1 MRSNFCA
8 VSALTSLWFHY
19 ALEKNGS
26 PKPLFEM
33 DPERLSFYATIFIH
47 QTFLE
52 NETING
58 KDGPINGPINGKT
71 GLTFEKTTDR
81 LDENE
86 ITILS
91 SFIKQPDISLAKLA
105 LNLGIGRTTVLRI
118 VTALKKKGLL
128 YHVGARKNGR
138 WVVSDKITKHLK

>member
-1 MRSNFCA
+1 MH
-8 VSALTSLWFHY
+8 LTEGRNTGFRKILN

-47 QTFLE
+47 QAFFE
-52 NETING
+52 N
-58 KDGPINGPINGKT
+58 GPINGPINGQDGPINGQT
-71 GLTFEKTTDR
+71 GLTLEKATDR

-86 ITILS
+86 IIILS
-91 SFIKQPDISLAKLA
+91 SFIKQPDISLTKLA
-105 LNLGIGRTTVLRI
+105 LNLGLGRTTVLRI
-118 VTALKKKGLL
+118 VTALKKKELVQ
-128 YHVGARKNGR
+128 HVGPRKNGC

>member
-1 MRSNFCA
+1 MRSNSCV

-47 QTFLE
+47 QVFLE

-58 KDGPINGPINGKT
+58 QDGPINDINETINETINPIDTIEKNILQCFLSNGY
-71 GLTFEKTTDR
+71 
-81 LDENE
+81 
-86 ITILS
+86 S
-91 SFIKQPDISLAKLA
+91 SIADVSNNISKSRA
-105 LNLGIGRTTVLRI
+105 TVSRI
-118 VTALKKKGLL
+118 VAGLKKKGLL